1 MKKLLYLLM
10 ICGVFACS
18 KKDNEPPTSQEPAAV
33 TEISAY
39 LAAADSLTEFGIAF
53 KKIAISAADAAGGL
67 TIFAPGNESIG
78 SYDLGGRT
86 MGKDLPD
93 SIIKNHIV
101 KGMLKAADLTDG
113 KKLTTLSGKELT
125 VKVVDGKIYVN
136 GILISFAD
144 GKAGSQVVHTIAG
157 ILAESTGGTD
167 ITVYDATKWS
177 ESQRN
182 GQLAEGAT
190 VNLYLTADEYLHQ
203 APHYTATTN
212 ASGVAHFTGIAPGSY
227 FAVVTKGELSNTW
240 PDANGHTYVSLDTLY
255 QSVEELVDA
264 HVIATKDLGDIRFAD
279 LNQNEYV
286 EEGDKTT
293 APARVVTVKSDE
305 INAQKILIGYEVNS
319 QMKLLTTLDQ
329 AQDFLNYAT
338 EQIGV
343 VQKTLVV
350 IDGIM
355 SDDADCAD
363 FPDWCNYDQFNI
375 TASDN
380 RIAEIW
386 VSQYA
391 SIQKLNKII
400 LSLSSSMGDTT
411 AIAAQARGLRAYAYL
426 QLATYFGGLPYYRGL
441 AIPTNINRST
451 LADTYAFIRQ
461 DLQIALSGLPVT
473 SSERKLTKGAAKALL
488 ARIALYN
495 NDFVT
500 AKSYADDVIQ
510 SGTYSLS
517 AASDIFLDS
526 NGPEI
531 VWDAFQT
538 SPYYF
543 PQYWGTRICPVV
555 RLPELYLISA
565 EANVALGNTTAA
577 KQSINVIRNRSSM
590 PLLSTNTPDEI
601 RAALVDT
608 YQKEYLKEGY
618 RFISLV
624 RWNMAQQV
632 LGSKGYNQYNNLLP
646 VSIKFVQ
653 DYPNMVQNPGF

>member
-1 MKKLLYLLM
+1 M
-10 ICGVFACS
+10 ICGIFACS
-18 KKDNEPPTSQEPAAV
+18 KKDNEPPVSVEPAAV

-39 LAAADSLTEFGIAF
+39 LATEDSLTEFGIAF
-53 KKIAISAADAAGGL
+53 KKVVISAADAAGGL
-67 TIFAPGNESIG
+67 TMFAPGNESIG

-101 KGMLKAADLTDG
+101 KGMFKVADLTDG
-113 KKLTTLSGKELT
+113 KKLTTLSGKELA
-125 VKVVDGKIYVN
+125 VKVVDGKIYID
-136 GILISFAD
+136 GILITLAD

-177 ESQRN
+177 EDHRN
-182 GQLAEGAT
+182 GQLIEGAT
-190 VNLYLTADEYLHQ
+190 VSLYLTVEEYQHQ
-203 APHYTATTN
+203 APHYTAITN
-212 ASGVAHFTGIAPGSY
+212 ANGVAHFTGIAPASY

-240 PDANGHTYVSLDTLY
+240 PDAMGHTYVSLDTLY
-255 QSVEELVDA
+255 QSYEELASA
-264 HVIATKDLGDIRFAD
+264 HQSATRDRGDIRFAD
-279 LNQNEYV
+279 LNQNDYI
-286 EEGDKTT
+286 EEGDKAI
-293 APARVVTVKSDE
+293 APARVVTVKADE

-319 QMKLLTTLDQ
+319 QMKLYTTLEQ
-329 AQDFLNYAT
+329 AQAILNYVT

-343 VQKTLVV
+343 VQKTFVV

-363 FPDWCNYDQFNI
+363 FPEWCNYDQFNL

-380 RIAEIW
+380 RIYEIW

-400 LSLSSSMGDTT
+400 LSLSASMGDTT

-426 QLATYFGGLPYYRGL
+426 QLATYFGGLPYYTGL
-441 AIPTNINRST
+441 AMPTNINRST
-451 LADTYAFIRQ
+451 LTDTYAFIRQ
-461 DLQIALSGLPVT
+461 DLQIALPGLPVT

-517 AASDIFLDS
+517 KASDIFLDS

-543 PQYWGTRICPVV
+543 PQYYGNRICPVV

-565 EANVALGNTTAA
+565 EANIALGNMTAA
-577 KQSINVIRNRSSM
+577 TQSINIIRNRSAM
-590 PLLSTNTPDEI
+590 PLLSTNTPDEA
-601 RAALVDT
+601 RTALADT

-618 RFISLV
+618 RYISLV
-624 RWNMAQQV
+624 RWGIAQQV
-632 LGSKGYNQYNNLLP
+632 LGSKGYNQHYNLLP
-646 VSIKFVQ
+646 VTMKFLQ
-653 DYPNMVQNPGF
+653 EYPGIVQNPGF